1 MADRKDRLRFV
12 LLTIVCILIG
22 SMMFYRGVINLTQY
36 PGNWERIPLGPI
48 FLGGVYSIY
57 LMWRGWRIGWWLFTA
72 LNFLVGFWFI
82 FILEDI
88 WRHHVLPHIV
98 FSAVFLPF
106 YCDMR
111 KSEWIA
117 KLKKLVISFIWEIVR
132 YLLTVYWVVELIEM
146 VPPLRR
152 FVNRFLINRI
162 VGRVRTRPHPFST
175 QASYSSWASLTEK
188 QWSARHL
195 EESDIDQN
203 TLPDWTQLQPL
214 FKRTPDTQRH
224 CPKSTCLFPAFA
236 QYLTDGFIRTKT
248 EPYPPNCNT
257 DPDRLKKNTS
267 THNIDL
273 CTLYG
278 RNKQQTDALRV
289 KNPIHRNRG
298 KLKSQVINGEEY
310 APFLF
315 DGNSIKPGFGVL
327 DLPLGLDILYEQLNS
342 TNTAVVANAKLMRA
356 TLFASGGDRVNSG
369 PQTSM
374 INTLLLREHN
384 RLATALGKRESRWT
398 DDRVFETA
406 RNIVIVQFIKVVVE
420 DYINHIAPI
429 RFLFKAD
436 PSVAWRADWNR
447 PNWITTEFSLL
458 YRWHALVPDEIVW
471 AGKKYDIEQTA
482 LNNRPLIDAGLAR
495 GFEDMSA
502 QRAGELGPRNTT
514 NILLDVE
521 NKSVE
526 QGRLCKLKPFTEYLN
541 YLDRNRVKLMSEISS
556 DPEVTKLLKDAYKNK
571 PEEVDFFIGLFCE
584 DRVKNSPLPST
595 ILPFVG
601 LDAFSQA
608 LTNPLLS
615 KHVFNE
621 KTFTEYGWGEIQ
633 SCQSLLDILRRNVAD
648 PDRLGFVGMTRLG
661 WQYE

>member
-1 MADRKDRLRFV
+1 MTNRRDRLRV
-12 LLTIVCILIG
+12 MLLLIVCILIG
-22 SMMFYRGVINLTQY
+22 LMMFYRGVINLTQY

-57 LMWRGWRIGWWLFTA
+57 LMWRGWRFGWWLFTA
-72 LNFLVGFWFI
+72 LNFLVGYWFI

-88 WRHHVLPHIV
+88 WQHHVLPHIV

-111 KSEWIA
+111 KSERIA
-117 KLKKLVISFIWEIVR
+117 KLKKRVFSFIWERGR

-162 VGRVRTRPHPFST
+162 VGLARTRPHPFST
-175 QASYSSWASLTEK
+175 QSPYSSWASLTEK

-195 EESDIDQN
+195 EESHINQN
-203 TLPDWTQLQPL
+203 TLPNWDQLKPL
-214 FKRTPDTQRH
+214 FERTLNTQRY

-248 EPYPPNCNT
+248 DPYPPT
-257 DPDRLKKNTS
+257 GYEDPNRLKKNTS

-278 RNKQQTDALRV
+278 RNKQQTDAVRV
-289 KNPIHRNRG
+289 NNANLQNRG

-315 DGNSIKPGFGVL
+315 DGNSIKPEFRDL
-327 DLPLGLDILYEQLNS
+327 DLPLGLDLLDQQLTSNDP
-342 TNTAVVANAKLMRA
+342 AVVCNANKMRA
-356 TLFASGGDRVNSG
+356 ALFAFGGDRVNSG

-384 RLATALGKRESRWT
+384 RLANELGNRERNWT
-398 DDRVFETA
+398 DDRVFETV

-436 PSVAWRADWNR
+436 PSAAWRADWNR

-471 AGKKYDIEQTA
+471 AGKKYAIGQTA
-482 LNNRPLIDAGLAR
+482 LDNRPLIDAGLAR

-514 NILLDVE
+514 SVLMDVE
-521 NKSVE
+521 KASVE
-526 QGRLCKLKPFTEYLN
+526 QGRFCKLKPYTEYLK
-541 YLDRNRVKLMSEISS
+541 YLGRNQLKRMSEISS
-556 DPEVTKLLKDAYKNK
+556 DPVVIDLLKKAYNNK
-571 PEEVDFFIGLFCE
+571 PEQIDFFIGLFCE

-595 ILPFVG
+595 ILSFVA

-621 KTFTEYGWGEIQ
+621 KTFTQYGWGEIQ

-648 PDRLGFVGMTRLG
+648 ADRLGFVGMTRLG